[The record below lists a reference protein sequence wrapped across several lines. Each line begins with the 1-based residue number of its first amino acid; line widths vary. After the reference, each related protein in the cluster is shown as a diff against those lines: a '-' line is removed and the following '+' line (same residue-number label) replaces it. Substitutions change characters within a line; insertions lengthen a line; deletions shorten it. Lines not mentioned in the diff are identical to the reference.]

1 MKSTIACAALAA
13 ASLLS
18 AGCSIET
25 GDAAAPAIDP
35 VVAQQAMD
43 RWQIEE
49 LLWRYARTLDSADAD
64 GYAAVYTT
72 DGSFTA
78 GQMSVSGQEALHK
91 FVADLKKTREE
102 RAAKGEPV
110 GGTLHMT
117 ANHHI
122 AFNGPDSATVHSYW
136 ITMFPGSGAETPSRV
151 GAVGR
156 AEDQL
161 VRVDGKWLIKVR
173 NVAPQD

>member
-1 MKSTIACAALAA
+1 MKARISCALVAAALLA
-13 ASLLS
+13 
-18 AGCSIET
+18 AGCSTAT
-25 GDAAAPAIDP
+25 GDAAGTGIDP
-35 VVAQQAMD
+35 AVAKQALD

-64 GYAAVYTT
+64 GYAAVYTP
-72 DGSFTA
+72 DGSFSA
-78 GQMSVSGQEALHK
+78 GTMSIAGHEALHK
-91 FVADLKKTREE
+91 FVADLKTTREE

-122 AFNGPDSATVHSYW
+122 EFTGPDSATVHSYW